1 MMILF
6 CLLWTMG
13 NQKERVVILDLAI
26 FLLKLSFYAFLVAF
40 MRGLY
45 VTTFPIASSAAIL
58 ACTLCSLLILLIRQ
72 RLVMSAMHPII
83 KIASVSRKP
92 TFSFSDFFYLTTM
105 GSEVNNDMLF
115 STAKRN
121 R

>member
-1 MMILF
+1 
-6 CLLWTMG
+6 MG
-13 NQKERVVILDLAI
+13 NQKERVVVLDLAI

-45 VTTFPIASSAAIL
+45 VTTFPIASSPIL

-92 TFSFSDFFYLTTM
+92 TFSFSDFLFLTTM
-105 GSEVNNDMLF
+105 GSEVNNDILF
-115 STAKRN
+115 SN
-121 R
+121 HQMN